1 MCVADMDGASLEG
14 KRILVVDNEPDILD
28 AVQEALAC
36 SQVVTAGSFDRAQG
50 LIAEKS
56 FDFAILDTMGV
67 SGFFLLEV
75 CRKNKLP
82 VAMLTTRA
90 IDAQSLSNAMMLGA
104 VSFIPKE
111 ALCQL
116 PEIVAE
122 ILEDLEQGRTHWAR
136 LFQRFGPFFEARL
149 VVPRED
155 DESPKLLYY

>member
-56 FDFAILDTMGV
+56 FDLAILDIMGV

-122 ILEDLEQGRTHWAR
+122 ILEDLEHGRYPLGETLSAFR
-136 LFQRFGPFFEARL
+136 PFFRGK
-149 VVPRED
+149 VGCPT
-155 DESPKLLYY
+155 